1 MKYKPK
7 NRDELEE
14 LIYDENIY
22 LGDIDTSLVDDMS
35 DGLLWHRDNLDGISG
50 WNVHN
55 VACMVD
61 IFMYRKHNENLDG
74 WLTDNPNADKICN
87 ALFEQI
93 GTKNFPKAKEQIKI
107 VNGKYQPIH
116 KWELV
121 LLMFDD
127 VNFKDID
134 TSKITKMDNL
144 FFGYKIWEDE
154 AYVPKEIENWD
165 VSNVETM
172 ELMFF
177 KSLKGIDLSKWDVRK
192 VKNMREMFALCD
204 NVEFDISKWN
214 VSYDCDTTDMFGR
227 ENLFKKYGRKHR
239 KIQRLKK
246 KNH

>member
-74 WLTDNPNADKICN
+74 WLIDNPNADKICN

-93 GTKNFPKAKEQIKI
+93 GTKTSQKPKNK
-107 VNGKYQPIH
+107 
-116 KWELV
+116 
-121 LLMFDD
+121 
-127 VNFKDID
+127 
-134 TSKITKMDNL
+134 
-144 FFGYKIWEDE
+144 
-154 AYVPKEIENWD
+154 
-165 VSNVETM
+165 
-172 ELMFF
+172 
-177 KSLKGIDLSKWDVRK
+177 
-192 VKNMREMFALCD
+192 
-204 NVEFDISKWN
+204 
-214 VSYDCDTTDMFGR
+214 
-227 ENLFKKYGRKHR
+227 
-239 KIQRLKK
+239 
-246 KNH
+246 

>member
-74 WLTDNPNADKICN
+74 WLIDNQNADKICN

-93 GTKNFPKAKEQIKI
+93 GTKTSQKPKNK
-107 VNGKYQPIH
+107 
-116 KWELV
+116 
-121 LLMFDD
+121 
-127 VNFKDID
+127 
-134 TSKITKMDNL
+134 
-144 FFGYKIWEDE
+144 
-154 AYVPKEIENWD
+154 
-165 VSNVETM
+165 
-172 ELMFF
+172 
-177 KSLKGIDLSKWDVRK
+177 
-192 VKNMREMFALCD
+192 
-204 NVEFDISKWN
+204 
-214 VSYDCDTTDMFGR
+214 
-227 ENLFKKYGRKHR
+227 
-239 KIQRLKK
+239 
-246 KNH
+246 